1 MKFNFKKTLIVIV
14 LVLLILSCY
23 FYMHFPIGTFNYSN
37 GKNREFSI
45 KIQISEQLGTM
56 FEPVYNL
63 SVIIQSDNLI
73 FEKKFETCDDN
84 LNLLLMRKGDR
95 EFIILENSWSGFCKC
110 ESNKCGDFFHL
121 GEGGYSIDPK
131 TNQEKYITNYQ
142 DSIKGDTINFIRF
155 EELKFKRIK

>member
-1 MKFNFKKTLIVIV
+1 
-14 LVLLILSCY
+14 
-23 FYMHFPIGTFNYSN
+23 MHFPIGTFNYSN

-84 LNLLLMRKGDR
+84 PLTTNLSNSGDVQCVEHYFFNDLL
-95 EFIILENSWSGFCKC
+95 F
-110 ESNKCGDFFHL
+110 
-121 GEGGYSIDPK
+121 
-131 TNQEKYITNYQ
+131 
-142 DSIKGDTINFIRF
+142 
-155 EELKFKRIK
+155 LK

>member
-63 SVIIQSDNLI
+63 SVIIQSDNPLTTNLSNSGEVQVLNIISLMI
-73 FEKKFETCDDN
+73 F
-84 LNLLLMRKGDR
+84 
-95 EFIILENSWSGFCKC
+95 
-110 ESNKCGDFFHL
+110 
-121 GEGGYSIDPK
+121 
-131 TNQEKYITNYQ
+131 
-142 DSIKGDTINFIRF
+142 
-155 EELKFKRIK
+155 